1 MPPAPTLLRPSWR
14 RVYNHDWPVPSLC
27 LGRTLMI
34 ATFGTKRANFGHSDK
49 KWVSAIVFSR
59 YAIACYNCLRNTLAL
74 FAMLASGSST

>member
-1 MPPAPTLLRPSWR
+1 MKQHLTGPKL
-14 RVYNHDWPVPSLC
+14 
-27 LGRTLMI
+27 TLMI
-34 ATFGTKRANFGHSDK
+34 STFGTKRANFGHSDK